1 MPWSQMATIRI
12 VVANSIAG
20 RIVLVNSRGLI
31 SNIDRLAHAKSK
43 RWIGRSAGDV
53 NFGAI
58 GAFI

>member
-1 MPWSQMATIRI
+1 MATIRI

-43 RWIGRSAGDV
+43 RWIDRSAGDI

>member
-1 MPWSQMATIRI
+1 MPASQMATIRI

-43 RWIGRSAGDV
+43 RWTGRSAGDV